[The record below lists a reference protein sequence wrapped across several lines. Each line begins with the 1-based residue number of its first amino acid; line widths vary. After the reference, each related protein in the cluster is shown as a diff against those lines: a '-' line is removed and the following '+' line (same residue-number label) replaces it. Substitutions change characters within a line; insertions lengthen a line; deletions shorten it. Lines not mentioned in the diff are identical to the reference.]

1 MGDAA
6 DQLLAM
12 RFDDTREVTMCV
24 ALMQENWLS
33 QFDSELQLP
42 LERGPLIW
50 LRREIAEVIEPAFAD
65 SQNVRV
71 GCKCSELRHGMRI
84 EIGGMVRM
92 NSRGGPEHGRSY
104 GNQFQCRA
112 CARNGASRNQHAR
125 DTGPTGSFDDIVAV
139 VIEAVVAEIDADVDQ
154 WRSNVQ

>member
-1 MGDAA
+1 MSDAA

-12 RFDDTREVTMCV
+12 RFDDTREVTVCV

-33 QFDSELQLP
+33 QFDSESQLSF
-42 LERGPLIW
+42 ECRPLIR
-50 LRREIAEVIEPAFAD
+50 LGREVAEIIEPAFAH
-65 SQNVRV
+65 SQDVRV

-92 NSRGGPEHGRSY
+92 NSRSGPEHGRSC
-104 GNQFQCRA
+104 GNKFQCRA